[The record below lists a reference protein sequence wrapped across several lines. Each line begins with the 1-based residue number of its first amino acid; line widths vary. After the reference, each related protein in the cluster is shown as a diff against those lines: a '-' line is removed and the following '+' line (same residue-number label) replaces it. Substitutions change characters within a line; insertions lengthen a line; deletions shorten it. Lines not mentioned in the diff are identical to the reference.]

1 MKSSDNTVPVAGG
14 RQPPT
19 DPRLR
24 LANLG
29 LGVLG
34 LGLVVILVV
43 LAIVMG
49 IANPLFFTERNLQ
62 NVLLQSSVVALLGI
76 GQLLVILT
84 RGIDLSVGSIMGF
97 SSVIAGM
104 TMGWAFDNGLTA
116 VLALALTGAVVGFT
130 NGVIFV
136 KGRIP
141 HPFIVIS
148 PSAPD
153 QLKPVLTRA
162 QDEGIHVLLLDTNI
176 PDFDAATFIGTDN
189 RAGGATAY
197 EALIDAIGDTGGK
210 VGMIGG
216 APGVT
221 SVEDRVAGFVGAA
234 EGSSFEILE
243 TLATTS
249 CDQES
254 GVANAENLITAHP
267 DLKAIFIGCGQPAL
281 GAIQAVKSAG
291 LAGKITIIGFD
302 FDPGAADALK
312 EGSAAAFVNQAPAK
326 MGSTGVESAYTLLTG
341 GTIEKSI
348 DTGVATITIDNVAD
362 FE

>member
-1 MKSSDNTVPVAGG
+1 MKYQRSTKLILIST
-14 RQPPT
+14 
-19 DPRLR
+19 
-24 LANLG
+24 LAIGALG
-29 LGVLG
+29 LAGCAPSTAPGDDTDTPEIAVIWKDASSPYWLAASSGSETAKETLG
-34 LGLVVILVV
+34 DQANVTISAGTSESDVASQIAKVEN
-43 LAIVMG
+43 AI
-49 IANPLFFTERNLQ
+49 T
-62 NVLLQSSVVALLGI
+62 
-76 GQLLVILT
+76 
-84 RGIDLSVGSIMGF
+84 
-97 SSVIAGM
+97 AG
-104 TMGWAFDNGLTA
+104 AQA
-116 VLALALTGAVVGFT
+116 
-130 NGVIFV
+130 
-136 KGRIP
+136 
-141 HPFIVIS
+141 IVIS